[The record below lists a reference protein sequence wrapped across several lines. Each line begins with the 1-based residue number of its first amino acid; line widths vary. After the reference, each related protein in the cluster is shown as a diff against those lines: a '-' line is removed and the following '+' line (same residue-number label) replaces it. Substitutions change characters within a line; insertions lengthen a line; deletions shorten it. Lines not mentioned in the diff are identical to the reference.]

1 MNFNPSKTDVSFE
14 NDPDDFQI
22 PYRLYGNTDLEVMA
36 YKYNR
41 LRKTSYAYIVRL
53 GLPSKRDI
61 RW

>member
-1 MNFNPSKTDVSFE
+1 MNFNPLKTDISFE

-22 PYRLYGNTDLEVMA
+22 PYRLCGSTDKDVMTN
-36 YKYNR
+36 KYNR

-53 GLPSKRDI
+53 GIADSRGI